1 MPSGGLRDGPAGR
14 VVYPGEASERG
25 LTVAERRTRP
35 DDDVGGYR
43 ALTEWLAATRALSR
57 RRVLA
62 ASAMAVPVAAT
73 ASCGVPDL
81 LAPPPGP
88 SPSVRMLRA
97 AITAEQSLVDAYAHV
112 TAAYPELAAMLR
124 PFRTQHDDHLAQ
136 LRGRLIIPPH
146 VRTTP
151 PPSPSPTGPVTRPAS
166 ARAAITLLADAE
178 RGAAAA
184 QLGRL
189 GTATPSLAQLLAS
202 IAASEATHAVA
213 LSALTQAGG

>member
-1 MPSGGLRDGPAGR
+1 MTD
-14 VVYPGEASERG
+14 
-25 LTVAERRTRP
+25 
-35 DDDVGGYR
+35 
-43 ALTEWLAATRALSR
+43 WLAATRVLSR
-57 RRVLA
+57 RRMLA
-62 ASAMAVPVAAT
+62 MSAMAVPVATT

-88 SPSVRMLRA
+88 SPSVRTLRA

-112 TAAYPELAAMLR
+112 AAAYPELAATLR
-124 PFRTQHDDHLAQ
+124 PFRTQHDNHLAQ
-136 LRGRLIIPPH
+136 LRGRLIVPPH
-146 VRTTP
+146 VTATA
-151 PPSPSPTGPVTRPAS
+151 PPSPSPAPTSRPAS
-166 ARAAITLLADAE
+166 TRAAIALLADAE

-213 LSALTQAGG
+213 LSALTPAAG

>member
-1 MPSGGLRDGPAGR
+1 MTD
-14 VVYPGEASERG
+14 
-25 LTVAERRTRP
+25 
-35 DDDVGGYR
+35 
-43 ALTEWLAATRALSR
+43 WLAATRALSR

-62 ASAMAVPVAAT
+62 VSAMAVPVAAT

-88 SPSVRMLRA
+88 SPSVRTLRA

-112 TAAYPELAAMLR
+112 AAAYPELAATLR
-124 PFRTQHDDHLAQ
+124 PFRMQHDDHLAQ

-146 VRTTP
+146 VTATP
-151 PPSPSPTGPVTRPAS
+151 PPSPSPAPASRPAS
-166 ARAAITLLADAE
+166 TRAAIALLADAE

-213 LSALTQAGG
+213 LSALTPPAG

>member
-1 MPSGGLRDGPAGR
+1 MTD
-14 VVYPGEASERG
+14 
-25 LTVAERRTRP
+25 
-35 DDDVGGYR
+35 
-43 ALTEWLAATRALSR
+43 WLAATRALSR

-62 ASAMAVPVAAT
+62 VSAMAVPVAAT

-88 SPSVRMLRA
+88 SPSVRTLRA

-112 TAAYPELAAMLR
+112 AAAYPELAATLR
-124 PFRTQHDDHLAQ
+124 PFRMQHDDHLAQ

-146 VRTTP
+146 VTATP
-151 PPSPSPTGPVTRPAS
+151 PPSPSPAPASRPAS
-166 ARAAITLLADAE
+166 TRAAIALLADAE

-213 LSALTQAGG
+213 LSALTPAGG

>member
-1 MPSGGLRDGPAGR
+1 M
-14 VVYPGEASERG
+14 
-25 LTVAERRTRP
+25 
-35 DDDVGGYR
+35 
-43 ALTEWLAATRALSR
+43 TEWLAATRALSR

-62 ASAMAVPVAAT
+62 VSAMAVPVAAT

-88 SPSVRMLRA
+88 SPSVRTLRA
-97 AITAEQSLVDAYAHV
+97 AITAEQGLADAYARV

-146 VRTTP
+146 VRATP
-151 PPSPSPTGPVTRPAS
+151 VPSPSPSPAGRPAS
-166 ARAAITLLADAE
+166 TRAAIALLADAE

-213 LSALTQAGG
+213 LSSLTPAGG